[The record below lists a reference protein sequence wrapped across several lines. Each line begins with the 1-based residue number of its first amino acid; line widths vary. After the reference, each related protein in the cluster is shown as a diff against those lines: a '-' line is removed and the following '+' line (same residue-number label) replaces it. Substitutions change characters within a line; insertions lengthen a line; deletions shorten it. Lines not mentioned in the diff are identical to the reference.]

1 LGTTDR
7 RASAQWFDPFGSD
20 FSRVA
25 GSMGKRVIVR
35 ANRGMI
41 DGMEQNDLEYGP
53 LGQFSDGFEE
63 TEPNADLLEPGNMI
77 YFQKKAE
84 PLPQRFEQ
92 LKQRIH
98 VIPLPKIH
106 DDQSD
111 PPSEVPVPESPSK
124 KPTDGQ

>member
-1 LGTTDR
+1 
-7 RASAQWFDPFGSD
+7 
-20 FSRVA
+20 
-25 GSMGKRVIVR
+25 
-35 ANRGMI
+35 MI

-84 PLPQRFEQ
+84 PLPQRF
-92 LKQRIH
+92 KQRIH

-106 DDQSD
+106 DDESD
-111 PPSEVPVPESPSK
+111 PPSEDLYPNRLSRNQPMANSWAGDRLPGQVGPSRNSRK
-124 KPTDGQ
+124 DAKIERSEN